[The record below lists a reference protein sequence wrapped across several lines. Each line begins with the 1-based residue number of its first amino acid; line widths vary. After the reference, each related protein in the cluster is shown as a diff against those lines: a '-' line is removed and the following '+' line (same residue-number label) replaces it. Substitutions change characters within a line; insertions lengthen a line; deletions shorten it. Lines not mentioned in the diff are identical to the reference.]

1 MHVLYYIPKL
11 RKNMIWDNF
20 VVQKLLKHASDI
32 NTFGNKFT
40 DAIRDK
46 AGRDITYTISK
57 NKKYKASGKCM
68 NELYNVGTTEKGIVG
83 CITKVENGTSI
94 SIYNESS
101 RRYSTGKS
109 LNKQQNRKSMI
120 SRFSYP
126 MSGEESITNTTKNDN
141 IFDLPI
147 SS

>member
-1 MHVLYYIPKL
+1 M
-11 RKNMIWDNF
+11 
-20 VVQKLLKHASDI
+20 KHASDI

-83 CITKVENGTSI
+83 CITSHIFFFFFFFFVLFCFNSHSSI
-94 SIYNESS
+94 ELIIIIKCIIF
-101 RRYSTGKS
+101 KS
-109 LNKQQNRKSMI
+109 YLCDYK
-120 SRFSYP
+120 
-126 MSGEESITNTTKNDN
+126 TLTC
-141 IFDLPI
+141 
-147 SS
+147 